1 MSGIIE
7 ISELE
12 LNDNSLSL
20 PSSNFGGGLELLMND
35 KQKKSSKNTNVVL
48 EDVEDIEMEL
58 NNLVND
64 TSEINYTN
72 NNSSSN
78 NNNNNSYNINNDDV
92 KVSFDLPKNNS
103 YDLGNQTAKQNS
115 SSVNKTWDGF
125 SSNMSDVPFN
135 PDNTSK
141 PDVKLSQEEQYR
153 QKLFYIR
160 RLKKLNK
167 DHDVDCDKE
176 FTMESPLSDIKA
188 EYDAVM
194 DEKKRINSVK
204 FQGQMLRAAISGIE
218 FLNNKFDPF
227 DINLDGWSEQFD
239 ENITEY
245 DDIFVELHEK
255 YKNKVKMEPEI
266 RLMFQLGGSAAMVH
280 MTNKLFKTS
289 MPGMDDIL
297 RQNPDLARSFQTAA
311 VNTMGQSNPGFGN
324 FMNNIMNNTN
334 NVSTKSYVSP
344 PTSPRNS
351 YNDFNNNNN
360 NNNNSSLYTKNSYSI
375 PIEKSNN
382 IPTKRPEMKGPSTD
396 INDLLSGLKT
406 KHINLQAND
415 NNSTI
420 NSTISISDLKE
431 LQGSDSLPRK
441 SKRRSKSNTISLTI

>member
-12 LNDNSLSL
+12 LNDSSSYSL

-35 KQKKSSKNTNVVL
+35 KQKKSNKNSNVVL

-64 TSEINYTN
+64 TSDIQNNYNYSDNKVSFQNTNTNTNTNANTN
-72 NNSSSN
+72 NNTN
-78 NNNNNSYNINNDDV
+78 
-92 KVSFDLPKNNS
+92 
-103 YDLGNQTAKQNS
+103 DLGYQTAKQTPPT
-115 SSVNKTWDGF
+115 VHKTWDGF
-125 SSNMSDVPFN
+125 SSNISEVPFN
-135 PDNTSK
+135 PDVNVK
-141 PDVKLSQEEQYR
+141 VEPKLSNEEQYK

-167 DHDVDCDKE
+167 DHDVECDKE
-176 FTMESPLSDIKA
+176 FTMESSLSEIKA
-188 EYDAVM
+188 EYDAIM

-204 FQGQMLRAAISGIE
+204 FQGQMLKAAISGVE
-218 FLNNKFDPF
+218 YLNSKFDPF

-239 ENITEY
+239 ENIQEY
-245 DDIFVELHEK
+245 DDIFIELYEK
-255 YKNKVKMEPEI
+255 YKSKVKMEPEI

-297 RQNPDLARSFQTAA
+297 RQNPDLARSFQAAA
-311 VNTMGQSNPGFGN
+311 VNTMGQQNPGFGN
-324 FMNNIMNNTN
+324 FMGNIMNMNQQPQQQPQQPI
-334 NVSTKSYVSP
+334 SP
-344 PTSPRNS
+344 VPNYRQQSAFV
-351 YNDFNNNNN
+351 NDNIH
-360 NNNNSSLYTKNSYSI
+360 SYSV
-375 PIEKSNN
+375 PVEKNHN
-382 IPTKRPEMKGPSTD
+382 IRPEMKGPSSD

-406 KHINLQAND
+406 KHINLHEKENV
-415 NNSTI
+415 NNNNNNNNNNNI

-431 LQGSDSLPRK
+431 LQSDDSLPRK
-441 SKRRSKSNTISLTI
+441 SKRRSKSNTISLTL